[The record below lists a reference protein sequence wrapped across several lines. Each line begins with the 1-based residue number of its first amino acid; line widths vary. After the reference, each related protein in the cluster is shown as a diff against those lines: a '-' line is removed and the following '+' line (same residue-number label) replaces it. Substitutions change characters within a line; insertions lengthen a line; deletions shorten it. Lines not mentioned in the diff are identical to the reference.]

1 MVSSL
6 TFEQENTIVSE
17 PIVDLLKFLIDKLD
31 SAVAKARLPSGRNP
45 LEQLVLIISD
55 GQFHEKVIVIPFLC
69 VSY

>member
-55 GQFHEKVIVIPFLC
+55 GQFHEKVTDIPFLC